1 MYTNFKSMLQRC
13 GVGLMLLTGLVWT
26 PVVDAATNEMAA
38 TNETVVSTNSVA
50 VDLKID
56 KELKALNP
64 PVLQPVLYPPD
75 DTKGAPV
82 WPLYKEQPPA
92 AQQDFQPPKPA
103 ELPKARVEE
112 QPRSEP
118 DSDPDPQ
125 PTPSL
130 PPQPPPAPCTPNSPN
145 WPNCLNGP

>member
-1 MYTNFKSMLQRC
+1 M
-13 GVGLMLLTGLVWT
+13 
-26 PVVDAATNEMAA
+26 
-38 TNETVVSTNSVA
+38 
-50 VDLKID
+50 
-56 KELKALNP
+56 
-64 PVLQPVLYPPD
+64 
-75 DTKGAPV
+75 

-103 ELPKARVEE
+103 ELPKTRVEE

-118 DSDPDPQ
+118 DSDLDPQ
-125 PTPSL
+125 PAPSL